1 MCFGRSL
8 ELANTKERIKILNKR
23 TLVIAYGFKVI
34 GYNGEFS
41 DIQESSRIL
50 NELILEDQ
58 LETNG

>member
-23 TLVIAYGFKVI
+23 TLI